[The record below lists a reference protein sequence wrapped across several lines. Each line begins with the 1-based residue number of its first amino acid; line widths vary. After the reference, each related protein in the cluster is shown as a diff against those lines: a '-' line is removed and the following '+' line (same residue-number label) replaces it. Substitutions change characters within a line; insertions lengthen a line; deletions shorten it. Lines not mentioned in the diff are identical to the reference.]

1 MKTKENK
8 KINISIKLE
17 IDKSEMG
24 INADK
29 DSRFF
34 LDWYKNYLGQMK
46 GVSVTEVKES

>member
-1 MKTKENK
+1 MNTEETK

-34 LDWYKNYLGQMK
+34 LDWYKDYLGQMK
-46 GVSVTEVKES
+46 GVSVIKVKES